1 MVTET
6 LFLTADERTLF
17 ERLPY
22 SLKEG
27 CSVIDDVMEYIDSE
41 DRRRLRMSTVYVQD
55 ARLKQF
61 HDKAHSS
68 ITIEEATNMLQ
79 EIDLRDI
86 NQTDVREILYALGP
100 DVLSAIVGLLLRTAG
115 GVDDIHEAAAYSTAR
130 HLFFGRNV

>member
-1 MVTET
+1 MATET

-17 ERLPY
+17 ERLPH
-22 SLKEG
+22 SLTEG
-27 CSVIDDVMEYIDSE
+27 WSVVDDVMEYIDSE

-55 ARLKQF
+55 PRLKQF
-61 HDKAHSS
+61 HDKAHSA

-79 EIDLRDI
+79 EIDLRDMH
-86 NQTDVREILYALGP
+86 QTDVREILYALGP

-115 GVDDIHEAAAYSTAR
+115 GKEDIVEAAAYATAR